1 MLKVPTRR
9 ATPAKINRNVD
20 RAERNP
26 LVTASRFSFVS
37 WAPVMVSARAE
48 AGTAARTR
56 AASVSWLTPGAA
68 RTSTREIS
76 AGSLV
81 RWSAAPSAVKPTKV
95 EVPKPSA
102 VPKVAMPT
110 IVTRTGS
117 GVSTMVVPP
126 TARWPDLAAPRLM
139 TTSSAPAGA
148 RPWTR
153 R

>member
-9 ATPAKINRNVD
+9 ATPAKISRKAD
-20 RAERNP
+20 RAARNP
-26 LVTASRFSFVS
+26 LVTVSRFSWVS
-37 WAPVMVSARAE
+37 WAPVMVSAPAVTGS
-48 AGTAARTR
+48 AVRTR

-68 RTSTREIS
+68 RTNTREIL

-81 RWSAAPSAVKPTKV
+81 RWRAASPGLKPTKV
-95 EVPKPSA
+95 EVPNPSA

-117 GVSTMVVPP
+117 GVSTMVVSP
-126 TARWPDLAAPRLM
+126 TFRWPALAAPRLI
-139 TTSSAPAGA
+139 TTSPVAVGSRPSA
-148 RPWTR
+148 R